1 MVDPV
6 TLNGVAVE
14 GAGFEDIGTTVTV
27 VGAVPAKLSFT
38 AGNAAVAGITASVT
52 PLAKVATLESVFVP
66 AVMVAVLELDELDE
80 LELLTSGMEFDGP
93 E

>member
-1 MVDPV
+1 M
-6 TLNGVAVE
+6 TLKGVVVK
-14 GAGFEDIGTTVTV
+14 GAGLEDIGTTVTA

-52 PLAKVATLESVFVP
+52 PLEKVATFESVVVP
-66 AVMVAVLELDELDE
+66 AVMVAVFELDE